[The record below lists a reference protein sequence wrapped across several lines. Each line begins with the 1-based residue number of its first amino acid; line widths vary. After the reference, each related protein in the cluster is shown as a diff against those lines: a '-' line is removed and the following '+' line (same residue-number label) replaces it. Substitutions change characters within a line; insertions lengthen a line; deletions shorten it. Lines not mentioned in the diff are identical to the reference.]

1 MYNKYLRTK
10 LVHITG
16 TKAEKLRDVVVM
28 NLVLLD
34 DTNIDFFLQ
43 NDQGLI
49 LYNEVLPVNTTQT
62 KRQFVFKNLQFSFSF
77 MFGIKGSTMIA
88 ILNINTFLYISI

>member
-34 DTNIDFFLQ
+34 DTNIDFFF
-43 NDQGLI
+43 
-49 LYNEVLPVNTTQT
+49 T
-62 KRQFVFKNLQFSFSF
+62 K
-77 MFGIKGSTMIA
+77 
-88 ILNINTFLYISI
+88 